1 MTNESPALKIAALKI
16 VLHAPSAAALKRAR
30 SNATNI
36 RREAPD
42 AEVRIVANAD
52 GVAAVLDQADAE
64 RDPLTW
70 LCPNTLR
77 SLGRQAVPPLQV
89 LPEGAVLALA
99 RLQREG
105 WIYIRA

>member
-1 MTNESPALKIAALKI
+1 MTTESPALKI
-16 VLHAPSAAALKRAR
+16 VLHAPSATALKRAR
-30 SNATNI
+30 SNASNI
-36 RREAPD
+36 RREAPG

-52 GVAAVLDQADAE
+52 GVAAVLDQPDTE

-77 SLGRQAVPPLQV
+77 SLGREAASPLQV